1 MTTFSLEPLDL
12 AALLCSR
19 VCHDVISPV
28 GAIVNGLEMMEDEKD
43 ADMRA
48 FAMDLIKKS
57 AETASAKLQF
67 CRLAFGGAASTG
79 ATIDTGDAEK
89 VARGL
94 IEDEKVKLA
103 WNAPRVLMSRS
114 KVKLLLNLCLIA
126 AASVPR
132 GGSVVVTV
140 TGEGD
145 HVSMRVESRGTILRL
160 ASHVKDL
167 LDGRPENN
175 SIDAHGIQA
184 YYTGLVARSVGMS
197 LTLKVDPE
205 MVMLEAFDAAVIA
218 AQPVEISAVA
228 A

>member
-1 MTTFSLEPLDL
+1 MTTFSLDSLDL

-43 ADMRA
+43 ADMRS

-67 CRLAFGGAASTG
+67 CRLAFGGAAATG

-94 IEDEKVKLA
+94 IEDEKVKLT
-103 WNAPRVLMSRS
+103 WNATRVLMSRS

-126 AASVPR
+126 AAAVPR
-132 GGSVVVTV
+132 GGTVVVSA
-140 TGEGD
+140 TGADEAIELN
-145 HVSMRVESRGTILRL
+145 VEARGTITRM
-160 ASHVKDL
+160 ASHVRGL
-167 LDGRPENN
+167 LEGNPEGG
-175 SIDAHGIQA
+175 SVDAHGIQA

-197 LTLKVDPE
+197 LDMKVEPE
-205 MVMLEAFDAAVIA
+205 MVTLSARSEAMAQMPKLTVEAA
-218 AQPVEISAVA
+218 
-228 A
+228 